1 MSSTKEL
8 MDDLQATMRKTA
20 LLSKAI
26 HSHVVEGPM
35 DARHTTAS
43 MSLGVLLSKAVDIKQ
58 DIRTLVYA
66 LELAEHQYGEW
77 RHVLERYTE
86 LEEEGEQSEASSG

>member
-1 MSSTKEL
+1 MSSMKEL

-35 DARHTTAS
+35 DSRHATAL
-43 MSLGVLLSKAVDIKQ
+43 MSLGMLLSKTIEIEH
-58 DIRTLVYA
+58 DIRTLVHA
-66 LELAEHQYGEW
+66 LGLTEHQYDEW
-77 RHVLERYTE
+77 GQVMERYTK
-86 LEEEGEQSEASSG
+86 LEEEKEQAE